1 MSVGLKM
8 EGDHWITGANG
19 GSIFL
24 RKGAMN
30 DFPMRVRSLFF
41 IDGEVMTKE
50 FDRATYAAAVQR
62 MQSDEMRAVLLING
76 DAVDPYDTIGRLREL
91 LLDNQ
96 DPGVE
101 VWPYISQQCA
111 ELAKLEEL
119 SFSQLRKILEDQ
131 GHRSSMDS
139 CEYLKSE
146 QDGIHVL
153 RSAVKMLV
161 AADEMSVVDYVNSVD
176 DGACQHRM
184 TQEDWGVVNR
194 LDLDPMIAL
203 IEEASFAVS
212 DADDEDAVR
221 AQLADLIQGG
231 DVDMENARS
240 ALDNQRAAMR
250 PR

>member
-50 FDRATYAAAVQR
+50 FDRATYADAVQR
-62 MQSDEMRAVLLING
+62 LQPDEMRAVLLING

-101 VWPYISQQCA
+101 VWPYISQQCV

-240 ALDNQRAAMR
+240 ALDHQRAAMR

>member
-41 IDGEVMTKE
+41 IDGEVMPKE
-50 FDRATYAAAVQR
+50 FDRATYADAVQR
-62 MQSDEMRAVLLING
+62 LQPDEMRAVLLING

-101 VWPYISQQCA
+101 VWPYISQQCV

-146 QDGIHVL
+146 QDGVHVL

-203 IEEASFAVS
+203 IEGAGFAAS

-221 AQLADLIQGG
+221 VQLADIIQGG

>member
-1 MSVGLKM
+1 M
-8 EGDHWITGANG
+8 
-19 GSIFL
+19 

-41 IDGEVMTKE
+41 IDGEVMPKE
-50 FDRATYAAAVQR
+50 FDRATYADAVQR
-62 MQSDEMRAVLLING
+62 LQPDEMRAVLLING

-101 VWPYISQQCA
+101 VWPYISQQCV

-161 AADEMSVVDYVNSVD
+161 AADEMSVVDYVNSVAD
-176 DGACQHRM
+176 EESGEECRYRM

-203 IEEASFAVS
+203 IEGAGFAAN
-212 DADDEDAVR
+212 DAGDEGAVR
-221 AQLADLIQGG
+221 AQLADIIQGG
-231 DVDMENARS
+231 DVDMEDARS
-240 ALDNQRAAMR
+240 ALDGQRSAMR